1 MAKRIFKSKKK
12 LSSVKAVYR
21 KWSDWETGDILIG
34 TFKGTQVDGYEKDNY
49 LVEVEDAQFADKKAV
64 KKLMTVGDDDE
75 KVIIGLNHTG
85 KLANAMKSA
94 EVGDI
99 IQVEYKGMEKMTK
112 GKFKGKDVH
121 DMDVDVVEEDDGD
134 EDEDED
140 IEDDEE
146 SDDSDDESDDDDDDL

>member
-12 LSSVKAVYR
+12 LSAVKAVYR
-21 KWSDWETGDILIG
+21 KWSEWEVGDILIG
-34 TFKGTQVDGYEKDNY
+34 TFKGTQVDGYDKDNY
-49 LVEVEDAQFADKKAV
+49 LVEVEDAQFADKKAA
-64 KKLMTVGDDDE
+64 KKLMVVGDDGE

-94 EVGDI
+94 EVGDV

-121 DMDVDVVEEDDGD
+121 DMEVDIVEEDDGD
-134 EDEDED
+134 EDDEDLDDEEIEDESD
-140 IEDDEE
+140 DESEDDEE
-146 SDDSDDESDDDDDDL
+146 DDL